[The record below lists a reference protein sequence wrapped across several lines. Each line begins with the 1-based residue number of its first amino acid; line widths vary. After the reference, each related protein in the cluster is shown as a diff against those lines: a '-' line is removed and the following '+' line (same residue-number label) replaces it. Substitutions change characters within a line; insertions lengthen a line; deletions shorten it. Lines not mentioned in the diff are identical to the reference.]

1 MGIAADRSAWVEHLL
16 AVSEPVLART
26 PAVARASDADARAW
40 IAEFTDERGN
50 RRRTDA
56 PLLARLAG
64 VSPGSLPETLD
75 AEERLWWGEP
85 IAAIPG
91 LADAD
96 VGPAPL
102 LDEGPS
108 VATIETRTE
117 SELTALHA
125 LWNRRA
131 ELPGFAERCL
141 DAARWHIAEL
151 QPDNA
156 TGLPW
161 ATHVFV
167 ELALRADDPN
177 EQAGALFH
185 AEGLVHA
192 ASVVLGRPGVRA
204 ACILLDAARGLAEA
218 GRDTP

>member
-1 MGIAADRSAWVEHLL
+1 MGIAADRSAWVEFLRGT
-16 AVSEPVLART
+16 AEPVLADT
-26 PAVARASDADARAW
+26 PATAPSSGSEAGAW
-40 IAEFTDERGN
+40 IAEFADEHGN

-64 VSPGSLPETLD
+64 MRTPSTPPSPDPED
-75 AEERLWWGEP
+75 RLWSGDPIDDIEGLRLESTGEL
-85 IAAIPG
+85 
-91 LADAD
+91 LA
-96 VGPAPL
+96 
-102 LDEGPS
+102 ETPS
-108 VATIETRTE
+108 IATIETRTE
-117 SELTALHA
+117 AELTALHA
-125 LWNRRA
+125 LWNRRT
-131 ELPGFAERCL
+131 ELSGMTERCL

-218 GRDTP
+218 GPDAP